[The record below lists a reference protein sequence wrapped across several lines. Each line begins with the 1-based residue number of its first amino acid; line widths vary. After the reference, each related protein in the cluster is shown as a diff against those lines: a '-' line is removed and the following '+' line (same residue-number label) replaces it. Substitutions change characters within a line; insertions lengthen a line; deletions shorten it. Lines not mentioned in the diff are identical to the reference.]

1 MGDVVGLPRRLR
13 GVRNPPA
20 VQETWVGSLDR
31 GGRRQETGEPN
42 LRSGPGQAPT
52 GEQMG
57 EVDCSELGW
66 AKGKGAKERGGTYRQ
81 GTGWTAKACDQSSDP
96 SLTTYWLWYLDS
108 LLISLHFCF
117 VVIFYLLNC
126 VWPSVT
132 PMDCSPPGPS
142 AHGVFQARIL
152 EWGAISYSRGS
163 SQLRDQT
170 HLSCVSW
177 IGGQVLYHSH
187 HLGSPGYSLAFSKC
201 TPSHETKCEGS
212 QKECLLEL

>member
-1 MGDVVGLPRRLR
+1 MIFLLWLLQWHLCTHSRGRQVGRPLERDGGRCRASPTAQ

-96 SLTTYWLWYLDS
+96 SLTTYWLWDLDS

-117 VVIFYLLNC
+117 VVIFYLLSYVRLFC
-126 VWPSVT
+126 D
-132 PMDCSPPGPS
+132 PMDCSLPGSSFAAFSRQEYWSGLLCPPPGDLPN
-142 AHGVFQARIL
+142 
-152 EWGAISYSRGS
+152 
-163 SQLRDQT
+163 
-170 HLSCVSW
+170 
-177 IGGQVLYHSH
+177 
-187 HLGSPGYSLAFSKC
+187 LGI
-201 TPSHETKCEGS
+201 
-212 QKECLLEL
+212 